1 MKKSTPRVKVA
12 EGLRALV
19 SAEDILEAARRLGAL
34 QRQRKVDLVALVE
47 STVAAV
53 TPMPGTQTTAFANYI
68 ALTGQK
74 LSPSAFFERFNHAF
88 GQLMREVASRAVQ
101 AVREAV
107 GEDKP
112 FNELG
117 ALLDEFTDVQVAD
130 STCQLL
136 QRLAAD
142 WAPSTSE
149 ARPAA
154 FKWHALVSLKDELP
168 VADGVTPQRTQDTR
182 ALPDEALSPGTL
194 TFMDLGYT
202 DTGRFLDAIEAGAH
216 FLVRLKAQH
225 DPKVLRV
232 HVGKGER
239 VRARGMRLT
248 DALLQGV
255 LKEEGGVIDVDVQL
269 EKHGRTACARVVAVE
284 GPEGERRWYLTT
296 VGRDVLTAH
305 EVAEAYRLR
314 WRVELLFKALK
325 SGVGLSAL
333 RATRPGAVLSLVY
346 AKVIAL
352 ALSRLLELSM
362 QQKAG
367 EPGQVQA
374 TGRLALVL
382 ALTRCAPLLLS
393 HAMMS
398 RGVTLEQLEERIL
411 LIAEVTARSRQ
422 QRRERE
428 RRKREASLGSGG

>member
-1 MKKSTPRVKVA
+1 
-12 EGLRALV
+12 
-19 SAEDILEAARRLGAL
+19 
-34 QRQRKVDLVALVE
+34 
-47 STVAAV
+47 
-53 TPMPGTQTTAFANYI
+53 
-68 ALTGQK
+68 
-74 LSPSAFFERFNHAF
+74 
-88 GQLMREVASRAVQ
+88 
-101 AVREAV
+101 
-107 GEDKP
+107 
-112 FNELG
+112 
-117 ALLDEFTDVQVAD
+117 
-130 STCQLL
+130 
-136 QRLAAD
+136 
-142 WAPSTSE
+142 
-149 ARPAA
+149 
-154 FKWHALVSLKDELP
+154 
-168 VADGVTPQRTQDTR
+168 
-182 ALPDEALSPGTL
+182 
-194 TFMDLGYT
+194 MDLGYT

-255 LKEEGGVIDVDVQL
+255 LREDGGVIDVDVQL
-269 EKHGRTACARVVAVE
+269 EKQGRTASARVVAVQ

-296 VGRDVLTAH
+296 VGRDVLTAL

-325 SGVGLSAL
+325 SGVGLTAL
-333 RATRPGAVLSLVY
+333 RATRLGAVLSLVY
-346 AKVIAL
+346 AKVMAL
-352 ALSRLLELSM
+352 ALSRLREFSM
-362 QQKAG
+362 QHKVG
-367 EPGQVQA
+367 ESGQQQV
-374 TGRLALVL
+374 TGRLARVL

-428 RRKREASLGSGG
+428 RRRREASLGSGR